1 MRTAHQVD
9 RRGVAQPRR
18 VQVERGDE
26 PEASARNEADPDARS
41 EPGIAEVEPAA
52 CGEPQQGGLETGC
65 IPDREELLGVR
76 AGAAGAPHL
85 PRHVEVDVE
94 PAVAGLCMAFA
105 AAHCG
110 RLGGVEDVRL
120 LDHAASFRGCCRSAS
135 PSRPGA
141 LASSR
146 PAPTSTTGQQG
157 FETAVSGTARRPVPP
172 MPSRG
177 AAANLVCDPTYG
189 FERSR
194 MSTKAKRLI
203 TLPAAGAL
211 LLLAALA
218 VAGCGGG
225 GSSSSGPP
233 TTPSGA
239 AATVGVSNEGLG
251 NILVNSQGRTLYLFT
266 RDSGTMSEC
275 SGACAV
281 NWPPL
286 KASGKPTIG
295 SGANASLT
303 STTSRPG
310 GSKQVTYNGHP
321 LYLFKGDK
329 SPGDT
334 NGQGLNAFG
343 GSWYALSAAG
353 DKVSKQPSSSG
364 GGYGY

>member
-1 MRTAHQVD
+1 
-9 RRGVAQPRR
+9 
-18 VQVERGDE
+18 
-26 PEASARNEADPDARS
+26 
-41 EPGIAEVEPAA
+41 
-52 CGEPQQGGLETGC
+52 
-65 IPDREELLGVR
+65 
-76 AGAAGAPHL
+76 
-85 PRHVEVDVE
+85 
-94 PAVAGLCMAFA
+94 
-105 AAHCG
+105 
-110 RLGGVEDVRL
+110 
-120 LDHAASFRGCCRSAS
+120 
-135 PSRPGA
+135 
-141 LASSR
+141 
-146 PAPTSTTGQQG
+146 
-157 FETAVSGTARRPVPP
+157 
-172 MPSRG
+172 
-177 AAANLVCDPTYG
+177 
-189 FERSR
+189 

-251 NILVNSQGRTLYLFT
+251 NILVNSKGRTLYLFT

-286 KASGKPTIG
+286 KATGKPTIG

-310 GSKQVTYNGHP
+310 GTKQVTYNGHP
-321 LYLFKGDK
+321 LYLFKGD
-329 SPGDT
+329 SNPGDT

-343 GSWYALSAAG
+343 GNWYALSAAG
-353 DKVSKQPSSSG
+353 NKITKQPSSSG
-364 GGYGY
+364 GGGGYGY